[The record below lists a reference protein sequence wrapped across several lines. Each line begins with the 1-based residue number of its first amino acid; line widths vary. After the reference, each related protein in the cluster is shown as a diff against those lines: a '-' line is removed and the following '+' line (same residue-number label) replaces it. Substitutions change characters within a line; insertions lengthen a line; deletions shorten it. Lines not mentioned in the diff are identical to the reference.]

1 MTATITAT
9 PDNTLRLELKKTLAF
24 NAGITPV
31 RLPKDIEEIRLLRIF
46 INVLRQAEDDYLTQN
61 KPSPEFAQAEQT
73 LFGIHH
79 SPLPGVCRV
88 LGIDYH
94 AARIKLIEWKIKG
107 LKGDPI
113 FDCLTKPGALDQYEK
128 GYGINAPKLGV

>member
-1 MTATITAT
+1 MTATVPETQ
-9 PDNTLRLELKKTLAF
+9 DNTLRREPRKTLAF
-24 NAGITPV
+24 NAGTIPV

-46 INVLRQAEDDYLTQN
+46 INVLRQAEDDYLTRN
-61 KPSPEFAQAEQT
+61 KPSEEFAQAEQT

-107 LKGDPI
+107 LRGDPI
-113 FDCLTKPGALDQYEK
+113 FDCLSKPGALDQYEK
-128 GYGINAPKLGV
+128 GHGISAPRFGV